1 MDDSADM
8 EEMDEQ
14 ELPEGEAPLE
24 PPPPPAHSEADPDYV
39 VYSTDTTRRSRPRTS
54 PSRRSWN
61 ACAPISTSSSNR

>member
-24 PPPPPAHSEADPDYV
+24 PPPPPAHSEADPDYR
-39 VYSTDTTRRSRPRTS
+39 SIPPTTTRRSRPRTW
-54 PSRRSWN
+54 PNRRSWN

>member
-1 MDDSADM
+1 MDDNADM

-39 VYSTDTTRRSRPRTS
+39 VYSTTTTRKSRRRTS
-54 PSRRSWN
+54 PSRRNWN
-61 ACAPISTSSSNR
+61 ACAPISTSSSNP